1 MILSRTLNVDRLLQR
16 WPWRLD
22 DRPMPDR
29 EKGFQSEADAT
40 ASGFRCMS
48 KRTWDKLRVEY
59 LARQRQLLEESV
71 ARNIAESERSFL
83 AKADPPDSLRNNV
96 EDEEEPSHR
105 KKATR
110 PAVSTQ
116 SPQLQPHASAATYP
130 KDCLVFIKNVHP
142 ETNKTTLKNLFSKP
156 LNGEGGA
163 IDYVD
168 YNKGLDSVR
177 SQLKLFRFQPI
188 LSSSSVLSTIDL
200 A

>member
-1 MILSRTLNVDRLLQR
+1 
-16 WPWRLD
+16 
-22 DRPMPDR
+22 MPDR

-116 SPQLQPHASAATYP
+116 SPQFQPHASAATYP

>member
-16 WPWRLD
+16 WPWRLE
-22 DRPMPDR
+22 DRPMPGR

-59 LARQRQLLEESV
+59 LARQRQLLQESV
-71 ARNIAESERSFL
+71 ARNIAESEEPSL
-83 AKADPPDSLRNNV
+83 AMANPPQRLRGDV

-105 KKATR
+105 KKAIR

-116 SPQLQPHASAATYP
+116 SPQIQPHASAATYP
-130 KDCLVFIKNVHP
+130 KDCLVFIRNVHP

-177 SQLKLFRFQPI
+177 FQLKFFR
-188 LSSSSVLSTIDL
+188 
-200 A
+200 